1 MFKII
6 SFKNKS
12 KDDWI
17 STQNLINKVMQ
28 VKRLEGESVEFSSKE
43 DEIINF
49 KFPEIQ
55 THKNRLNNRSKNDDG
70 DEDSTL
76 YVILPYYNFAK
87 AKSRTRLFLE
97 FVDRYKNLTSIKILI
112 VEATTVNEEFQLP
125 TQIKDDVYMHLK
137 YKLES
142 PFWCKENLI
151 NIAVSKLYHSNENW
165 QYVAWIDAE
174 IKFLNKNWV
183 NDTINEL
190 KRSHFVQLF
199 EHVVR
204 LGPNN
209 EISEIFDS
217 KGFISQINN
226 HKCKFGLA
234 GYAWACT
241 RWALEK
247 TKGLLDINIV
257 GGADGFT
264 AFSLLNNVENW
275 ISDFLR
281 FKTNDLNTDN
291 YANLLSKK
299 QKLFEVNNL
308 KFGYIKGIITHDW
321 HGRFKDRN
329 YSNRKR
335 ILRDFDPQVDLIRN
349 SEGILNFSERGKRM
363 ENELTKYFFDRNED
377 NLSL

>member
-1 MFKII
+1 MVYFNVVREVRVV
-6 SFKNKS
+6 SEYSSNA
-12 KDDWI
+12 DDDD
-17 STQNLINKVMQ
+17 
-28 VKRLEGESVEFSSKE
+28 E
-43 DEIINF
+43 DITNF
-49 KFPEIQ
+49 KFPKMQ
-55 THKNRLNNRSKNDDG
+55 KLKTNNSNHNDN
-70 DEDSTL
+70 TL

-112 VEATTVNEEFQLP
+112 VEATIVNEEFQLP

-151 NIAVSKLYHSNENW
+151 NVAVSKLYHSNEDW

-183 NDTINEL
+183 NDTIDEL

-199 EHVVR
+199 KHVVR

-209 EISEIFDS
+209 EISEVFDS

-226 HKCKFGLA
+226 HTFKFGKA
-234 GYAWACT
+234 GFAWACT

-247 TKGLLDINIV
+247 TKGLTDVNIV
-257 GGADGFT
+257 GHGDSFIAL
-264 AFSLLNNVENW
+264 SLLNKADNW
-275 ISDFLR
+275 ISHFLR

-291 YANLLSKK
+291 YANLLRKK

-308 KFGYIKGIITHDW
+308 KFGYINGIITHDW
-321 HGRFKDRN
+321 HGSIKDRN
-329 YSNRKR
+329 FSNRMR
-335 ILRDFDPQVDLIRN
+335 ILRDYDPQVDL
-349 SEGILNFSERGKRM
+349 KR
-363 ENELTKYFFDRNED
+363 
-377 NLSL
+377 SS